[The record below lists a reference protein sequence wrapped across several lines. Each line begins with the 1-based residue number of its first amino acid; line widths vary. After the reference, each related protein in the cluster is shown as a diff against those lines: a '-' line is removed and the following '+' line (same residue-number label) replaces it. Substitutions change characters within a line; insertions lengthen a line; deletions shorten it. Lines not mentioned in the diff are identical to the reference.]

1 MMQKWVITCNLNYY
15 DVVGAF
21 KANTSIN
28 WKQSVDIKV
37 GDIVYIYAG
46 KPVSAIMFETKAV
59 KVNLPAVTIDD
70 HEFVIDDSNYGTYG
84 RYMELEL
91 LRSFNP
97 SQLQLSGLKKGGL
110 KSVQG
115 PSRVTSELESFIDET
130 LNTFSLIK
138 KRQYFFVFQNKTFN
152 EEYRGSYLWAPQSS
166 NSGNLVSHW
175 SQMKNVRKGDLI
187 IHSYLKRIVAISV
200 AKTDVYESDRPIE
213 LPNQWETKGWRVDSE
228 YFLIRNPIITSD
240 HMDKLLMLQP
250 NIDSPFNRI
259 GRGNMEYLF
268 RANREL
274 AEYILRESIAVQET
288 ELEKEILIDLI
299 QDRKYDEVEEQLDRE
314 LNDNVETMLSV
325 YSNESTEVYTLKP
338 KIKPDELTRA
348 GKKYYP
354 RDRNT
359 SIKALIRANHKCEV
373 DEKHPSFIR
382 KNTNLNYTEPHHLIP
397 MAYQDAFENSLD
409 VEANIVALCSNCHN
423 QIHYGRDAET
433 LLKKLFVERSK
444 ELEEAGIS
452 VIEIDLL
459 SLY

>member
-138 KRQYFFVFQNKTFN
+138 KRQYFFCF
-152 EEYRGSYLWAPQSS
+152 
-166 NSGNLVSHW
+166 
-175 SQMKNVRKGDLI
+175 
-187 IHSYLKRIVAISV
+187 
-200 AKTDVYESDRPIE
+200 
-213 LPNQWETKGWRVDSE
+213 
-228 YFLIRNPIITSD
+228 
-240 HMDKLLMLQP
+240 
-250 NIDSPFNRI
+250 
-259 GRGNMEYLF
+259 
-268 RANREL
+268 
-274 AEYILRESIAVQET
+274 
-288 ELEKEILIDLI
+288 
-299 QDRKYDEVEEQLDRE
+299 
-314 LNDNVETMLSV
+314 
-325 YSNESTEVYTLKP
+325 
-338 KIKPDELTRA
+338 
-348 GKKYYP
+348 
-354 RDRNT
+354 
-359 SIKALIRANHKCEV
+359 
-373 DEKHPSFIR
+373 
-382 KNTNLNYTEPHHLIP
+382 
-397 MAYQDAFENSLD
+397 
-409 VEANIVALCSNCHN
+409 
-423 QIHYGRDAET
+423 
-433 LLKKLFVERSK
+433 SK
-444 ELEEAGIS
+444 
-452 VIEIDLL
+452 
-459 SLY
+459 